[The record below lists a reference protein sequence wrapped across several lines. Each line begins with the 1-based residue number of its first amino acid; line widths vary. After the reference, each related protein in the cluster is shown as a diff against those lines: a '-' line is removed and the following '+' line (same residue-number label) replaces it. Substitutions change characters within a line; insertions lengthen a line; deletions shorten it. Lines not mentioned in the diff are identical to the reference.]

1 MLKMNLLEA
10 IERLN
15 NFCKEVKEVKEREC
29 KAKYD
34 VEAIEMVLQELEK
47 SNEENERLKEH
58 YCPYNFCP
66 YKVEQKG
73 DEAIEAQPIMPE
85 VKPPEVK
92 PPKMEDVKIDLENLV
107 INIDKLGESSL
118 IKKAARQYKENIMKG
133 GGC

>member
-1 MLKMNLLEA
+1 MMLLEA

-29 KAKYD
+29 EAKYD

-66 YKVEQKG
+66 YKVEPKG
-73 DEAIEAQPIMPE
+73 AEAMATQPIMTE
-85 VKPPEVK
+85 LKPPEVK
-92 PPKMEDVKIDLENLV
+92 LPRIEDVKIDPANLA
-107 INIDKLGESSL
+107 IDIDKLVQKELSA
-118 IKKAARQYKENIMKG
+118 AARRLEMQNFMKG
-133 GGC
+133 GA